1 MSRVKSFFIFLVS
14 ILVICSLIFAVL
26 LYPKKQDAR
35 LCTPDKDSSF
45 KLVMMSDLGGVNDQ
59 SFNQSAWEGLQ
70 SLKSSL
76 GDKVTVAYAEP
87 KQTADF
93 FPILDKFADGNNDL
107 IYSIGYSSCDTLK
120 EVASLNL
127 DKNFVMVDYN
137 FGKDTLNNI
146 TCVMFHSQEAALLVG
161 YIAGKTTKTNKVGFL
176 GGMKGYIIEQFEY
189 GFKAGVYLAARE
201 LGKNIEVVTQYAD
214 SFTDV
219 AKGKAIGT
227 KLYTSG
233 CDVAMHAAGPVGL
246 GLIESAKEH
255 GTFAIGVDRDQS
267 DIAPECVLTSA
278 MKNVGKAVELVGSS
292 FFNREDLGGK
302 TLIYG
307 AKEGCV
313 GVPQDYRLMGKST
326 YNSAMKLL
334 EKIQDG
340 KIKIAGK
347 DMIIPY
353 SEETYSVFKE
363 GVSGAAK

>member
-14 ILVICSLIFAVL
+14 ILVICSLIFAFL

-137 FGKDTLNNI
+137 FG
-146 TCVMFHSQEAALLVG
+146 
-161 YIAGKTTKTNKVGFL
+161 
-176 GGMKGYIIEQFEY
+176 
-189 GFKAGVYLAARE
+189 
-201 LGKNIEVVTQYAD
+201 
-214 SFTDV
+214 
-219 AKGKAIGT
+219 
-227 KLYTSG
+227 
-233 CDVAMHAAGPVGL
+233 
-246 GLIESAKEH
+246 
-255 GTFAIGVDRDQS
+255 
-267 DIAPECVLTSA
+267 
-278 MKNVGKAVELVGSS
+278 
-292 FFNREDLGGK
+292 
-302 TLIYG
+302 
-307 AKEGCV
+307 
-313 GVPQDYRLMGKST
+313 
-326 YNSAMKLL
+326 
-334 EKIQDG
+334 
-340 KIKIAGK
+340 
-347 DMIIPY
+347 
-353 SEETYSVFKE
+353 
-363 GVSGAAK
+363 